1 MLVCFSLVSF
11 GIAVSSPTGSRNTL
25 SSHGIPWFLNLCYS
39 YELHESLLER
49 PTQGMKWYYPYGNH
63 SDKLLLGT
71 NSFPSLRLHDA
82 GHLPKQLDGYNCGIG
97 ACAAI
102 GIVLR
107 NMLQKDEDKVPLFDT
122 GFKRVKNQVFLKEET
137 TGESYLMFPENF
149 FQEILPTTDDLG
161 FDDYLTTLREEWFV
175 VFDRMAKLMYV
186 TAPKRLNPDNQVDPM
201 YVDILTKNTWPDYKR
216 REVRSQYTK
225 AQLRAEVERMA
236 RQRHQYVASHSV
248 PSSQTSMQSHAVLP
262 LVSQTPDTAKKRVT
276 NQIRQSHGRTT

>member
-1 MLVCFSLVSF
+1 MLVFPTNEGDSHWSVTFVFNASFIQQDVDVDSDVGLLQPCFFRYCSSL
-11 GIAVSSPTGSRNTL
+11 PTGSRNTL

-122 GFKRVKNQVFLKEET
+122 GFKRVKNQ
-137 TGESYLMFPENF
+137 G
-149 FQEILPTTDDLG
+149 IL
-161 FDDYLTTLREEWFV
+161 E
-175 VFDRMAKLMYV
+175 
-186 TAPKRLNPDNQVDPM
+186 
-201 YVDILTKNTWPDYKR
+201 R
-216 REVRSQYTK
+216 RNNGRI
-225 AQLRAEVERMA
+225 
-236 RQRHQYVASHSV
+236 
-248 PSSQTSMQSHAVLP
+248 VLD
-262 LVSQTPDTAKKRVT
+262 VS
-276 NQIRQSHGRTT
+276 